1 MVGTLAFRALGDPR
15 HLWPCRR
22 NGFPSNLLSS
32 SSGQVYRVFN
42 EKAVP
47 RWLFWIKGER
57 WPGFNRLNGAKE
69 EGWMDSFLAFPAPCR
84 RKWRFVEQTWSPDFL
99 SFFFLFLLFA
109 GSANIPDRGFIPIFF
124 FFFSFFSFRDNQP
137 VQWRNFFPLAFL
149 SLSLSLRFLHGRRE
163 GVVLFSLDNLEGT
176 KDESLQFLKNSLS
189 TRSPSP
195 PLRSSQG
202 FVILRNRS
210 LRKRDTRLGR
220 IENGGILWL

>member
-109 GSANIPDRGFIPIFF
+109 GSANIPDPGFIPIFF
-124 FFFSFFSFRDNQP
+124 FFPSATINPFSGETFSLSRS
-137 VQWRNFFPLAFL
+137 
-149 SLSLSLRFLHGRRE
+149 SLSLHFLHKRRE
-163 GVVLFSLDNLEGT
+163 GVVLFSLDNLEGA

>member
-69 EGWMDSFLAFPAPCR
+69 EGGMGIHSWLSLLLAGENGDSWNKRDHRTF
-84 RKWRFVEQTWSPDFL
+84 S
-99 SFFFLFLLFA
+99 SFLFLREARTFRIRV
-109 GSANIPDRGFIPIFF
+109 SFR
-124 FFFSFFSFRDNQP
+124 FFSFFSFPFFSFFSLLPRQSTRP
-137 VQWRNFFPLAFL
+137 VAKLFPL
-149 SLSLSLRFLHGRRE
+149 SR
-163 GVVLFSLDNLEGT
+163 VVLFSLDNLEAT
-176 KDESLQFLKNSLS
+176 
-189 TRSPSP
+189 
-195 PLRSSQG
+195 
-202 FVILRNRS
+202 
-210 LRKRDTRLGR
+210 
-220 IENGGILWL
+220 

>member
-69 EGWMDSFLAFPAPCR
+69 EGGMGIHSWLSLLLAGENGDSWNKRDHRTFSSFLFLREARTFR
-84 RKWRFVEQTWSPDFL
+84 IRVSFRFFS
-99 SFFFLFLLFA
+99 FFLFL
-109 GSANIPDRGFIPIFF
+109 SSPFF
-124 FFFSFFSFRDNQP
+124 RSFRDNQP
-137 VQWRNFFPLAFL
+137 VQWRNFSLSHGCFFFL
-149 SLSLSLRFLHGRRE
+149 SIILKRRK
-163 GVVLFSLDNLEGT
+163 LF
-176 KDESLQFLKNSLS
+176 KNSLS
-189 TRSPSP
+189 ARSP
-195 PLRSSQG
+195 PLLP

-210 LRKRDTRLGR
+210 SRKRDTRR
-220 IENGGILWL
+220 S